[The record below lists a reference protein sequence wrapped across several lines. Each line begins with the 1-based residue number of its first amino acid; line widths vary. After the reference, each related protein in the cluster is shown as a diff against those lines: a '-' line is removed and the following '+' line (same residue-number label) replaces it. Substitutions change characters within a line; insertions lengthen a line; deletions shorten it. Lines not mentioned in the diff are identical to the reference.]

1 MATLRTVYI
10 VSGLDRADGNTTL
23 SDWRLLSTK
32 QFKDYL
38 KLVEWDSEV
47 IFKVDLT
54 GTGIKVDTFEGDNY
68 YGTDDK
74 TKLKDLR
81 ITAYQVGDEH
91 KKLDIE
97 VPCPWNAPRKGR
109 RKNG

>member
-1 MATLRTVYI
+1 MARIKKVYI
-10 VSGLDRADGNTTL
+10 VSGLDRADGNTPI

-38 KLVEWDSEV
+38 KLVEWDREV

-54 GTGIKVDTFEGDNY
+54 GTGIKLDTFEGDNY
-68 YGTDDK
+68 YYTYDK

-81 ITAYQVGDEH
+81 ITAYQIGDDH